1 MWNSVDWFSISL
13 HKKWSFL
20 LMISSVN
27 VTTSAGNCRCT
38 MKESVWLRVCICVC
52 RSVCMCS
59 FHVFYYFPLELEG
72 HGLYALNVKL
82 TELILQIGCPSY
94 HLTSWRK
101 PVLFQCIKYVG
112 RYQLCNYLIAVD
124 CLHQLL
130 DALTAPFQCSFDW

>member
-1 MWNSVDWFSISL
+1 MKFPINDFFSKCDHIHRKL
-13 HKKWSFL
+13 QMHYERKC
-20 LMISSVN
+20 
-27 VTTSAGNCRCT
+27 VTAC
-38 MKESVWLRVCICVC
+38 MYMCVC

-59 FHVFYYFPLELEG
+59 FHVLYYFPLELEG
-72 HGLYALNVKL
+72 QGLYALNVKS

-130 DALTAPFQCSFDW
+130 DALTAPFQCSFD